1 MRWKMLTLSF
11 CAFSVS
17 ALSGTV
23 LAQTPV
29 NLYARG
35 AQGSHGA
42 VAAAKPEASQV
53 GVDILKK
60 GGNAV
65 DAAVATAFA
74 LGVLEPNASG
84 LGGGGFMIV
93 KLVGMKDAVVID
105 FRETA
110 PAAARPDMYALG
122 ADGKVL
128 NAANV
133 VGGLASG
140 VPGEVAGL
148 LYGLEKFGSKKLSRA
163 QIIQPS
169 IDWAKKGIPV
179 TVNLAKIITDELPKI
194 NKFPATAAIYTQGGL
209 PYELGDTIKNPEL
222 AATLELIAK
231 KGKDGFYKGELA
243 KKIVAAV
250 KDTGGILTEADLAAY
265 EPKVRKPV
273 TGSYRGY
280 TLYSTPPASSGG
292 THVIQLLN
300 ILETFDVAKLGDGTP
315 ATLHLWSEAMKM
327 VFADRAKYM
336 ADTDFVKVPLSGLTS
351 KPYAIGLASKI
362 DMAKPME
369 TVAAG
374 DPSRFESG
382 STTSLSVMDSKG
394 NMVAITKSINYFFG
408 SGVIVPGTG
417 ILMNNHM
424 DDFVPKPG
432 SANSI
437 EPGKRPLSSMSPT
450 LMIDPEGRPFMTIGA
465 PGATRIIGAVAS
477 VISNVIDHKMP
488 IQQATMAPRFFR
500 MQAGD
505 YNLEGRV
512 SINTKTALEK
522 MGHKV
527 VVKGDW
533 DPFFGGVQ
541 AVLFDRSAKQLD
553 GGADPRRDGR
563 VVAY

>member
-35 AQGSHGA
+35 AQGGHGA

-93 KLVGMKDAVVID
+93 KLAGMKDAVVID

-194 NKFPATAAIYTQGGL
+194 NKFPATSAIYTQGGL

-315 ATLHLWSEAMKM
+315 ATLHLWSEAMKL

-336 ADTDFVKVPLSGLTS
+336 ADTDFVKVPLEGLTS
-351 KPYAIGLASKI
+351 KPYAISLASKI
-362 DMAKPME
+362 DMEKPME
-369 TVAAG
+369 NVSAG

-500 MQAGD
+500 MQAGE

-512 SINTKTALEK
+512 SINTKNALEK

-541 AVLFDRSAKQLD
+541 AVLFDRSAKRLD